1 MGEESPI
8 YWIGPFDLET
18 VADEETVTSRLDIA
32 ATDVELLES
41 EEATRDF
48 VGECGHLKFNV
59 VKEVIIL
66 VAAMDKMSD
75 APGHS

>member
-1 MGEESPI
+1 MTSKL
-8 YWIGPFDLET
+8 D
-18 VADEETVTSRLDIA
+18 VAA
-32 ATDVELLES
+32 WDVELLVV

-48 VGECGHLKFNV
+48 VVEDDLFKFNV